1 MNTLAIE
8 ITCTIQ
14 HLLNAPFLFLT
25 KSTQTI
31 HQVCLDILDILQ
43 AHRNPHQTIANPGS
57 STCFWRHPAV
67 RRSCRMRNRALGVAK
82 ISRDR
87 DHSRTVDQ
95 FPGGFLSVLE
105 VERDDAATGFL
116 LPHGQGVLR
125 MGRQA
130 GIIDPC
136 NATIQTKK
144 AQDKKTTS
152 EKIFTGILLFVIT
165 FTFGW
170 FILVPQMDSYKVA
183 KEYLLTDKY
192 ISNEIGEVS
201 SIVLLPAGSISTSS
215 RSAGTT
221 GQAELNFIVKGKL
234 KFKDINVQ
242 LYKKVNSDWTIYKP

>member
-1 MNTLAIE
+1 MDKFN
-8 ITCTIQ
+8 Q
-14 HLLNAPFLFLT
+14 
-25 KSTQTI
+25 
-31 HQVCLDILDILQ
+31 
-43 AHRNPHQTIANPGS
+43 
-57 STCFWRHPAV
+57 
-67 RRSCRMRNRALGVAK
+67 
-82 ISRDR
+82 
-87 DHSRTVDQ
+87 
-95 FPGGFLSVLE
+95 
-105 VERDDAATGFL
+105 
-116 LPHGQGVLR
+116 LPHTIKTLIILTVVILAYSYLCRLFEIYFFWESMILGWTLLIVSIIGLLQLR
-125 MGRQA
+125 
-130 GIIDPC
+130 
-136 NATIQTKK
+136 IQTKK